1 MRALQML
8 AFSSLVACAVQSEA
22 PVTNPTLPPDV
33 DVGTST
39 VEDIRCAGVPDAG
52 PTSPWRHLSSHL
64 IEDYGEP
71 HHRGIDLIAT
81 PADAAQAITG
91 RITYGGT
98 DKDLEDE
105 NVSLF
110 ACEGAT
116 WRSIGTA
123 RTDGEGRF
131 SLTLSG
137 GARLPVGMRDLYV
150 SVDGDRTGAKFLAYV
165 APAGSSVIASDMDG
179 TLTASE
185 NEYPKALAFGGD
197 VAVQDGA
204 PAALMSAAVRGV
216 SIIYITARG
225 DRFTQD
231 TRDWLVA
238 KGFPR
243 GPLVMPTSIITMPGD
258 DTIEFKS
265 SALARLA
272 TFSLLAGIG
281 NRATD
286 VAAYTD
292 AGLSA
297 DRVFIKL
304 PEFEGELSADLMAGR
319 ATSFLEYEVLRT
331 QQMAVLLA
339 NGADD

>member
-1 MRALQML
+1 MWAPK
-8 AFSSLVACAVQSEA
+8 LVALSILAGCAVQPET
-22 PVTNPTLPPDV
+22 PVTNPVLPPDV
-33 DVGTST
+33 DVGTKM
-39 VEDIRCAGVPDAG
+39 VQDIRCAGVPDAG
-52 PTSPWRHLSSHL
+52 PAVEWRHMSSRL
-64 IEDYGEP
+64 IEDYGES
-71 HHRGIDLIAT
+71 HHRGVDLIAT
-81 PADAAQAITG
+81 SADAAQAITG
-91 RITYGGT
+91 RITYGAT

-110 ACEGAT
+110 ACEDAT

-131 SLTLSG
+131 ALTLSG
-137 GARLPVGMRDLYV
+137 RARLPVGMRDLYV
-150 SVDGDRTGAKFLAYV
+150 SVDGDRTGAEFLAYV
-165 APAGSSVIASDMDG
+165 APVGTPVVASDMDG

-185 NEYPKALAFGGD
+185 NEYPKSLALGTD
-197 VAVQDGA
+197 VAVQAGA

-216 SIIYITARG
+216 AVVYITARG

-243 GPLVMPTSIITMPGD
+243 GPLVMPSSIITLPGD
-258 DTIEFKS
+258 DTIEFKT

-272 TFSLLAGIG
+272 NFSLLAGIG

-304 PEFEGELSADLMAGR
+304 PEFEGELSADLTAGR
-319 ATSFLEYEVLRT
+319 ATSFLDYEALRT
-331 QQMAVLLA
+331 QQMATLLA
-339 NGADD
+339 K

>member
-1 MRALQML
+1 MWAPQLL
-8 AFSSLVACAVQSEA
+8 AMSVLWGCGVQSEV
-22 PVTNPTLPPDV
+22 PVTDPVLPPDV
-33 DVGTST
+33 DVGTRT
-39 VEDIRCAGVPDAG
+39 VQDIRCPGVPDAG
-52 PTSPWRHLSSHL
+52 PPVEWRHLSSHV
-64 IEDYGEP
+64 IEDYGAS

-81 PADAAQAITG
+81 PTDPAQAITG

-110 ACEGAT
+110 ACFDAT

-137 GARLPVGMRDLYV
+137 NARLPVGMRDLYV
-150 SVDGDRTGAKFLAYV
+150 SVDGDRTGAEFLAYV
-165 APAGSSVIASDMDG
+165 APAGTPVVASDMDG

-185 NEYPKALAFGGD
+185 NEYPTSLVFGTD

-216 SIIYITARG
+216 SVVYITARG

-243 GPLVMPTSIITMPGD
+243 GPLVMPSSIITLPGD

-265 SALARLA
+265 SALARLSSFA
-272 TFSLLAGIG
+272 LLAGIG

-292 AGLSA
+292 AGLSS
-297 DRVFIKL
+297 DHIFIKL
-304 PEFEGELSADLMAGR
+304 PEFSEELSADLMAGK

-339 NGADD
+339 K